1 MYISA
6 DSLAGLKGFLV
17 WAIMQPFAE
26 PSMKLVA
33 ASLAAAAAAL
43 AIQPAGH
50 ANPLVRGAALGGAA
64 VYFLNDAAHAYGNHC
79 TRIVR
84 DYTKSTWI
92 DIKIRD
98 QERANG
104 DNTYY
109 TINRMSSRNSN
120 FRHDAIKND
129 CMTYSGRLTGKV
141 DGEAHAAYSQL
152 MRNY

>member
-1 MYISA
+1 
-6 DSLAGLKGFLV
+6 
-17 WAIMQPFAE
+17 
-26 PSMKLVA
+26 MKLVLT
-33 ASLAAAAAAL
+33 SLATAAAVL

-50 ANPLVRGAALGGAA
+50 ANSLVRAAAMRGAALGGAA
-64 VYFLNDAAHAYGNHC
+64 VYLLNDAAHAYGGYC

-84 DYTKSTWI
+84 DYTKSTWV

-104 DNTYY
+104 ESSYY
-109 TINRMSSRNSN
+109 TTNRMSSRNSN